1 MKILTRSNIKFI
13 IIKVKESNMT
23 ISTTKLKWGNL
34 PKNIGQSQTCT
45 SIWLKNLRTL
55 PQDRWWKY
63 VYAFSGLLFSS
74 DEVQDLEIH
83 ALNLDWRKDSF
94 SKKKIDR
101 PRLRHYKELRAVNL
115 LRAMLP
121 YNISMHLQ
129 DKTSMLYRPDEGILV
144 AILFKLASL
153 LKFSLRSS
161 PRRQI
166 HWSWSAKKLA
176 DIEI

>member
-1 MKILTRSNIKFI
+1 M
-13 IIKVKESNMT
+13 
-23 ISTTKLKWGNL
+23 
-34 PKNIGQSQTCT
+34 
-45 SIWLKNLRTL
+45 
-55 PQDRWWKY
+55 
-63 VYAFSGLLFSS
+63 YAFSGLLFSS
-74 DEVQDLEIH
+74 YEVQDLEIH

-129 DKTSMLYRPDEGILV
+129 DKTSKLYRPDEGILV

-161 PRRQI
+161 ARRQI
-166 HWSWSAKKLA
+166 H
-176 DIEI
+176 